1 MRARVSLAA
10 AILLCGNQLGRSKPV
25 ISQPLLAPV
34 QPAAAMAAPFWVVEE
49 TASRVLYS
57 NGLSIS
63 REYETESSPR
73 RYKTFRSD
81 SSEPSAVE
89 TKPSGIVFHT
99 TESEIHPLEASQ
111 NGALVRTREEV
122 LAHVRNGRSY
132 NFVIDRFGQ
141 VYRIVPEGQTAF
153 HAGHSVWASNNTVW
167 IDLNE
172 SFLGIS
178 FEAQSSGAFQPSAA
192 QIHSGRLLTEVL
204 RQKYGISDAACV
216 THAQV
221 SVNPDNM
228 RIGYHTDWGSSFPFA
243 AIGLTQG
250 YQLPVAAVAVFGFRY
265 DESFLQAIEQKI
277 WPGLLLANNEVMQR
291 ATREGITANE
301 LRIRLQQKY
310 KALRRPRNE

>member
-10 AILLCGNQLGRSKPV
+10 AVLLCGNQLGRSKPN
-25 ISQPLLAPV
+25 ISLPIAAPV
-34 QPAAAMAAPFWVVEE
+34 QAAQLAASWVVEE
-49 TASRVLYS
+49 NSSRVLYS

-73 RYKTFRSD
+73 RYQTYRSD
-81 SSEPSAVE
+81 SFERSAVE
-89 TKPSGIVFHT
+89 TKPVGIVFHT
-99 TESEIHPLEASQ
+99 TESEIVPLEASQ
-111 NGALVRTREEV
+111 NGALLRTREGV
-122 LAHVRNGRSY
+122 LAHVRNSRSY

-141 VYRIVPEGQTAF
+141 VYRIVPEEQTAF
-153 HAGHSVWASNNTVW
+153 HAGHSVWAAGDMVW

-178 FEAQSSGAFQPSAA
+178 FEAQSSGAFQPSDA

-204 RQKYGISDAACV
+204 RRKYGISDAACV

-243 AIGLTQG
+243 AIGITQG
-250 YQLPVAAVAVFGFRY
+250 YELPVAAVALFGFRY
-265 DESFLQAIEQKI
+265 DEFFLQAIEQRM
-277 WPGLLLANNEVMQR
+277 WPGLLLANNEVSRR

-310 KALRRPRNE
+310 KALRRQRNG